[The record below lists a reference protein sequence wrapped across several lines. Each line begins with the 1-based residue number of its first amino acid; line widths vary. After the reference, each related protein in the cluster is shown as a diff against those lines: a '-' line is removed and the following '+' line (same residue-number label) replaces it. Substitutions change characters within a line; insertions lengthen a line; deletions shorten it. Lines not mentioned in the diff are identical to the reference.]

1 MKRIV
6 IMLLLLCAL
15 MATGAAAEIEDL
27 CICTT
32 LEDGTCSLDM
42 LIEGYTG
49 PTLVLPDQVD
59 GKTVTRIDA
68 GCLLE
73 LDPSVKEVVL
83 PAGLTGISNNFY
95 DDLDNVLVIAGS
107 VEKLTI
113 QGEDSPFR
121 VSEDGLLYL
130 GTRLVGCV
138 NGNTRK
144 TAVIDESTTEVS
156 MQAFLMCGELETIT
170 IPASVQSVDLIG
182 NVYYGMPEKLK
193 AFDIAPENPVYQSE
207 GGLLYKG
214 GTLLCCA
221 SGVTGDVVVR
231 MGTTT
236 IASGAFHDQDSVTS
250 VVLPDGVTTI
260 EEGAFYSCGSLASV
274 ALPPSLCDFAQ
285 GAFSYCWR
293 LKEIFLTNNLNY
305 TCLDGQMLIDPEDG
319 TLLLCAGGVQ
329 KVVIPE
335 TVVTVGKCA
344 FTCNST
350 MQEVEIPDS
359 VTTLDK
365 EAFAFTQLRSIR
377 IPDNVDKIGDAAF
390 QCCEKL
396 TSVTVAPYAL
406 GKTMSIPKNA
416 FSGCISLTEVDLSD
430 NAFIV
435 RIGKE
440 AFSHCSALRKVSL
453 PSQVVAIDSFAFG
466 ECCSLLAI
474 DLPARLARIGE
485 YAFMSCLSLGEL
497 KIPQSVGTV
506 HTNSFMSCYA
516 DVYLPEHTGVE
527 GYHYGDSATF
537 VVVENSAASKA
548 CREIGLPYALALEHD
563 RGNPQVLIADEL
575 RVTECTDPQLQQLL
589 EAGAKMTLR
598 IVLDVDVISSE
609 TLSRAADARLEVAI
623 VTSDGT
629 ETLRTYP
636 CTVTLDV
643 TSDGFYY
650 GRQVKDIGVLSLADG
665 VIAYSVSANDIT
677 FTTRGWAMKLE
688 AE

>member
-1 MKRIV
+1 MKRIM

-15 MATGAAAEIEDL
+15 MATGAAEEIEDL
-27 CICTT
+27 CICST

-49 PTLVLPDQVD
+49 TTLVLPDQVR

-68 GCLLE
+68 GCLME

-83 PAGLTGISNNFY
+83 PAGLMGISNSFY
-95 DDLDNVLVIAGS
+95 DDLDNVLVIADS

-121 VSEDGLLYL
+121 VSDDGLLYL

-138 NGNTRK
+138 SGNTRK
-144 TAVIDESTTEVS
+144 TAVIDEGTTEVS
-156 MQAFLMCGELETIT
+156 LQAFLMCSELESIT
-170 IPASVQSVDLIG
+170 IPASVQSIDLIG
-182 NVYYGMPEKLK
+182 NVYYGTPEKLK

-207 GGLLYKG
+207 DGLLYKG

-221 SGVTGDVVVR
+221 PGVTGDVLVR

-236 IASGAFHDQDSVTS
+236 IASGAFHNQDSVTS
-250 VVLPDGVTTI
+250 VVLPDGVITI

-293 LKEIFLTNNLNY
+293 LKEIYLTNNLNY

-319 TLLLCAGGVQ
+319 TLLLCAGGKQ

-344 FTCNST
+344 FTCNVT
-350 MQEVEIPDS
+350 MMEVEIPDS
-359 VTTLDK
+359 VTALGR
-365 EAFAFTQLRSIR
+365 EAFAFSQLRSIH
-377 IPDNVDKIGDAAF
+377 IPQNVEKIGDAVF
-390 QCCEKL
+390 RYCEKL
-396 TSVTVAPYAL
+396 VSVTVDPYAL

-416 FSGCISLTEVDLSD
+416 FSGCISLTEVDLSK
-430 NAFIV
+430 NVHIV

-440 AFSHCSALRKVSL
+440 AFSHCMALKKVSL
-453 PSQVVAIDSFAFG
+453 PQWLVAIDSFAFG

-474 DLPARLARIGE
+474 DLPEGLRRIGE
-485 YAFMSCLSLGEL
+485 FAFMSCLSLGEME
-497 KIPQSVGTV
+497 IPRSVGTV

-516 DVYLPEHTGVE
+516 DVYLPENTGIE
-527 GYHYGDSATF
+527 GSTYGTEMTF
-537 VVVENSAASKA
+537 VVVENSSASKA

-563 RGNPQVLIADEL
+563 RVNPQVLIADEL
-575 RVTECTDPQLQQLL
+575 RVTSCTDAQLQQLL
-589 EAGAKMTLR
+589 EGGAKMTLR
-598 IVLDVDVISSE
+598 ILMDVDVITGE
-609 TLSRAADARLEVAI
+609 TLSRAADACLEVAI
-623 VTSDGT
+623 VTPDGK

-636 CTVTLDV
+636 CALTLDV
-643 TSDGFYY
+643 TSDGFNY
-650 GRQVKDIGVLSLADG
+650 GRQVKEYGVLSLADG
-665 VIAYSVSANDIT
+665 VIAYSVSAKDVT